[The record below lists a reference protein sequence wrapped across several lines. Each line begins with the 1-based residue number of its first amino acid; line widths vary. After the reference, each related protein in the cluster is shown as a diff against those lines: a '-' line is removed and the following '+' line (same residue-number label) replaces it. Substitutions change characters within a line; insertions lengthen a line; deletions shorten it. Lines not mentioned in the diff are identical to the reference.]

1 MANAES
7 EGCRIGAQA
16 VERFRVTFTG
26 RVQGVGFRSTART
39 IARAFAVTG
48 WVRNEVDGSVTMEV
62 QGRPT
67 DISLVRARLRD
78 RMEGNIETESE
89 IPLALIPEEASFEIS
104 R

>member
-1 MANAES
+1 MP
-7 EGCRIGAQA
+7 GLRVTTVGAQA
-16 VERFRVTFTG
+16 LERIRVTFTG
-26 RVQGVGFRSTART
+26 RVQGVGFRSTVRT

-48 WVRNEVDGSVTMEV
+48 WVRNEPDGSVVMEV

-78 RMEGNIETESE
+78 RMEGNITAETDM
-89 IPLALIPEEASFEIS
+89 PLALVPDESSFEIA